1 MFCELISAFRWKTES
16 QAVKHW
22 YLLIKLGLSA
32 VVRASPVALV
42 VKNRPASAGDR
53 SDTGSVPGLGRLPG
67 GGNGNPLQY
76 SCLGNPMDREAWWA
90 AVHRVAKSRTRI
102 EVTSHTCTLL
112 VRKQCLQ
119 TYMNVTLIWGKCTM
133 MIYMW
138 AQKIRNKAENLPGYI
153 QYVLEAR
160 PWIWGKDCTSH

>member
-1 MFCELISAFRWKTES
+1 MPGPREVKTLVQVLQAALMKLSHASTQTSCDPLKRLAPVVLTLLVFAALWNSGHAGRSLKEIQRLRMAS
-16 QAVKHW
+16 Q
-22 YLLIKLGLSA
+22 
-32 VVRASPVALV
+32 VALV

-119 TYMNVTLIWGKCTM
+119 TYMNVTLI
-133 MIYMW
+133 
-138 AQKIRNKAENLPGYI
+138 
-153 QYVLEAR
+153 
-160 PWIWGKDCTSH
+160 